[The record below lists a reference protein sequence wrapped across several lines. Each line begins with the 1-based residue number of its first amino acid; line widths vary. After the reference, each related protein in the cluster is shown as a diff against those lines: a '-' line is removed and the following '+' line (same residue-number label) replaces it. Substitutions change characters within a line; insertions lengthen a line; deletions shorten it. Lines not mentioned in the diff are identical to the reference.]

1 MIPHLLIQVAGL
13 LSLAIVASLLRR
25 FFHREAVFAYRLAM
39 IGLLSLLIWPLF
51 QRGVQG
57 RAFRPPVVEPPTGT
71 LDLGKAP
78 ASPGTL
84 ESFATVRGEWMEL
97 STIEEVPAASVASV
111 SPVEPKPIPWLA
123 LGFGVWGAGVGF
135 VLIRQARRCLAAR
148 SLFARAKT
156 VDDYAT
162 LAAFD
167 RVTEGSKLAGRV
179 RLLASDEVV
188 SPACSAWPMP
198 TIVIPAQSSVRPSSL
213 ECALRHE
220 LVHLER
226 GDGWSAGLMTVLC
239 VGWWFHPAVWW
250 LARELDLLREL
261 SCDEEAVRRFGER
274 RRYAEALLVHAA
286 AQEHAAGPLVPLLAW
301 FRSRSHLTRRIEM
314 LVANRRPQSVARRIL
329 GGSAA
334 IGLLVLVL
342 GAQLI
347 AAAVVMPPPQSA
359 PVAVAPAEPQEEP
372 KVVEVET
379 LDTTPFFGGRVKLTE
394 QMAPAE
400 PPRIGIRLDPVDA
413 ILAKHLGLDQKKDS
427 EAYLIV
433 EVVPGSIAEKAG
445 AKEHDVLTALD
456 GRPPTEAQRDE
467 ARKKLGQGSKVTM
480 SVIRAGKPRKLRLE
494 PTTAKSEVVEVAPA
508 PHSRPPLARVPDEAQ
523 RNALARNEERVAEAQ
538 ERQREAETRVRERA
552 AEARERDARV
562 RERDA
567 EKREKEARARERD
580 AEVRSR
586 EAVERAQ
593 ANAEREREAVERHVR
608 AAREA
613 ADRAHSEHQRNH
625 EEAAREAVR
634 LRAQDSRR
642 TREGDVD
649 AYRQHAQALDEMR
662 QAVDAAKARL
672 GEEAHG
678 QTQAEA
684 ARLRA
689 QLAELQAR
697 MEMLRRLIEQAESRK
712 SDGAGSSRGGPTPP
726 TPRSRAAGSPSL
738 WESVPP
744 APSEPRRRAARA
756 EHAPDQSPSGGGTG
770 GGTGGSGGI
779 GGFPGA
785 GAAAGGPPGS
795 PSQSASG
802 SFFGVGGAAPG
813 PGSLFGVAGSAPP
826 ATAGPRSMPGP
837 AARPGPPKL
846 PRVLEVAPAA
856 APALTPVAPLH
867 EAPCAP
873 NCESP
878 VAPAAPV
885 APVHPECE
893 APTPAPC
900 PVPAVPPVGGDA
912 PSAPAIPGGTTA
924 DSVKDLWLRSVKAI
938 LVPPEVPAPEAPP
951 VTYPVGR

>member
-57 RAFRPPVVEPPTGT
+57 RAFRPPVVEPPTAT

-78 ASPGTL
+78 ASPGTS
-84 ESFATVRGEWMEL
+84 ESLTTVRGEWMEL

-148 SLFARAKT
+148 NLFARAKT
-156 VDDYAT
+156 VDDYAI

-167 RVTEGSKLAGRV
+167 RVIAGSKLAGRV
-179 RLLASDEVV
+179 RLLASDEVA

-342 GAQLI
+342 GAQPI
-347 AAAVVMPPPQSA
+347 AAAVVMPPPQTA
-359 PVAVAPAEPQEEP
+359 PAAVSPAEPQEEP
-372 KVVEVET
+372 KVGEVEVA
-379 LDTTPFFGGRVKLTE
+379 DTGPFLGGQVNLNTT
-394 QMAPAE
+394 AD
-400 PPRIGIRLDPVDA
+400 PPRIRIRLEPVDA

-494 PTTAKSEVVEVAPA
+494 PPTAKSEVVEAAPA
-508 PHSRPPLARVPDEAQ
+508 PYSRHALGTVPDEAQ
-523 RNALARNEERVAEAQ
+523 RNALARNEERVAEEQ

-567 EKREKEARARERD
+567 EKREKEARGRERD

-593 ANAEREREAVERHVR
+593 ANAEREREGVERHVR

-613 ADRAHSEHQRNH
+613 ADRAHSEHQRVH
-625 EEAAREAVR
+625 EEAAREADR
-634 LRAQDSRR
+634 LREQDSRR

-726 TPRSRAAGSPSL
+726 TPRSRGAGSPSL

-770 GGTGGSGGI
+770 GGTGGSGAI
-779 GGFPGA
+779 GGFPGD
-785 GAAAGGPPGS
+785 GAAAGGLPGS

-813 PGSLFGVAGSAPP
+813 PDSFFGVAGSAP
-826 ATAGPRSMPGP
+826 AGPSGPRVKPGP
-837 AARPGPPKL
+837 SSRPGPPKP
-846 PRVLEVAPAA
+846 PRV
-856 APALTPVAPLH
+856 
-867 EAPCAP
+867 
-873 NCESP
+873 
-878 VAPAAPV
+878 
-885 APVHPECE
+885 
-893 APTPAPC
+893 
-900 PVPAVPPVGGDA
+900 
-912 PSAPAIPGGTTA
+912 PG
-924 DSVKDLWLRSVKAI
+924 V
-938 LVPPEVPAPEAPP
+938 APEAPP
-951 VTYPVGR
+951 APSPVALVEGVPCAPN